1 VPTIHP
7 RGPMVGTAL
16 CAFTHPMQPT
26 FDFNK
31 PIFRAIIIA
40 AGLASQAPGSLVFEA
55 MLMQIITKA
64 RLALFPVVAI
74 LAVALAAV
82 QPAQAAGVTDT
93 EIRIGN
99 IMPYTGPLAAFASI
113 GRAEAAYFDMIN
125 ERGGINGRKIKFIS
139 RDDSSN
145 PRTAVEHTSE
155 LVEQERVHLMFGSF
169 GTPSNLATRSYL
181 NERSIPQLFVASGDE
196 EWAHPKRFPWTM
208 GWQPTFRAEGRIYAN
223 YVQAAY
229 PSKKIAVLW
238 QNDQFG
244 RDLFR
249 GLQEGLGITANMIV
263 ADIAIDAD
271 MSIDAQVD
279 ILKNSGADVLVLN
292 CAPPIS
298 ARAIRR
304 AAELD
309 WHPVLLLVNAAAS
322 IANALR
328 PAGLQNAVGVI
339 STSFLKDASDTTWKD
354 DPAIREWLAFMDR
367 YYPDGDKDDSY
378 AIFGYAAAETLVQ
391 VLTQC
396 GDDLSRENIMRQAAS
411 LRNYRSPVVLP
422 GIAINTGPA
431 DFHPIKQMRL
441 VQFDGNTW
449 QPIGDVI
456 ESAFASAPG
465 DK

>member
-1 VPTIHP
+1 MRTIKQTGRLLALIAIVLFAGVP
-7 RGPMVGTAL
+7 
-16 CAFTHPMQPT
+16 
-26 FDFNK
+26 
-31 PIFRAIIIA
+31 IA
-40 AGLASQAPGSLVFEA
+40 AQQAHGG
-55 MLMQIITKA
+55 
-64 RLALFPVVAI
+64 
-74 LAVALAAV
+74 
-82 QPAQAAGVTDT
+82 GVTDT

-99 IMPYTGPLAAFASI
+99 IMPYTGPLAAFAAI

-125 ERGGINGRKIKFIS
+125 DRGGINGRKITFIS

-145 PRTAVEHTSE
+145 PRTAAEHTRQ
-155 LVEQERVHLMFGSF
+155 LVEQENVLLMFGSF
-169 GTPSNLATRSYL
+169 GTPSNLATRTYL
-181 NERSIPQLFVASGDE
+181 NEKKVPQLFVASGDE

-208 GWQPTFRAEGRIYAN
+208 GWQPTFRAEGTIYAN
-223 YVQAAY
+223 YIQSAY
-229 PSKKIAVLW
+229 PDRRIAVLW

-249 GLQEGLGITANMIV
+249 GLQEGLGVTARMIV
-263 ADIAIDAD
+263 ADIAIEAD
-271 MSIDAQVD
+271 MSIDTQVE
-279 ILKNSGADVLVLN
+279 ILKSSGADVLVLN

-304 AAELD
+304 AVELD
-309 WHPVLLLVNAAAS
+309 WHPVVVLVNAAAS

-328 PAGLQNAVGVI
+328 PAGLQNAAGVI
-339 STSFLKDASDTTWKD
+339 STSFLKDADDATWKE
-354 DPAIREWLAFMDR
+354 DPSIKTWLAFMDK
-367 YYPDGDKDDSY
+367 YYPDGDREDSY

-411 LRNYRSPVVLP
+411 LKNYQSPIILP

-441 VQFDGNTW
+441 VQFDGTAW

-456 ESAFASAPG
+456 DSAFASKPN
-465 DK
+465 DN

>member
-1 VPTIHP
+1 
-7 RGPMVGTAL
+7 
-16 CAFTHPMQPT
+16 
-26 FDFNK
+26 
-31 PIFRAIIIA
+31 
-40 AGLASQAPGSLVFEA
+40 
-55 MLMQIITKA
+55 MQIIRKT
-64 RLALFPVVAI
+64 RLTSALVVAMV
-74 LAVALAAV
+74 LASPLPPAA
-82 QPAQAAGVTDT
+82 AAAVTDT

-99 IMPYTGPLAAFASI
+99 IMPYTGPLTAFAAI
-113 GRAEAAYFDMIN
+113 GRAEAAYFNMVN
-125 ERGGINGRKIKFIS
+125 ERGGINGRKITFIT

-145 PRTAVEHTSE
+145 PMTALEETKD
-155 LVEQERVHLMFGSF
+155 LVEEQNVLFMFGSF
-169 GTPSNLATRSYL
+169 GTPDNLATRKYL
-181 NERSIPQLFVASGDE
+181 NEKNIPQLFVASGDE

-208 GWQPTFRAEGRIYAN
+208 GWQPTFRSEGRIYAN
-223 YVQAAY
+223 YIQAAY
-229 PSKKIAVLW
+229 PSRKIAVLW

-271 MSIDAQVD
+271 MSIDSQVD
-279 ILKNSGADVLVLN
+279 ILKNSGAEVLVLN

-328 PAGLQNAVGVI
+328 PAGLQNSVGVI

-354 DPAIREWLAFMDR
+354 DAAIKEWLAFMDK
-367 YYPDGDKDDSY
+367 YYPDGDKEDGN
-378 AIFGYAAAETLVQ
+378 AIFGYAAAATLAQ

-411 LRNYRSPVVLP
+411 LKNYRNGIVLP

-441 VQFDGNTW
+441 VQFDGNAW

-456 ESAFASAPG
+456 ESAFARAPG
-465 DK
+465 DN

>member
-1 VPTIHP
+1 MKTINAT
-7 RGPMVGTAL
+7 GT
-16 CAFTHPMQPT
+16 
-26 FDFNK
+26 
-31 PIFRAIIIA
+31 I
-40 AGLASQAPGSLVFEA
+40 
-55 MLMQIITKA
+55 
-64 RLALFPVVAI
+64 LAL
-74 LAVALAAV
+74 LAAALFAGM
-82 QPAQAAGVTDT
+82 PISARQAHGGGVTDT

-99 IMPYTGPLAAFASI
+99 IMPYSGPLAAFAAI

-125 ERGGINGRKIKFIS
+125 DRGGINGRKIKFIS

-145 PRTAVEHTSE
+145 PRMAAEHTSQ
-155 LVEQERVHLMFGSF
+155 LVEQENVLLMFGSF
-169 GTPSNLATRSYL
+169 GTPGNLATRTYL
-181 NERSIPQLFVASGDE
+181 NEKKVPQLFVASGDE
-196 EWAHPKRFPWTM
+196 EWAHPKRFPWSM

-223 YVQAAY
+223 YIQASY
-229 PSKKIAVLW
+229 PDRKIAVLW

-249 GLQEGLGITANMIV
+249 GLQEGLGVTARMIV
-263 ADIAIDAD
+263 ADIAIEAD

-279 ILKNSGADVLVLN
+279 ILKNSGAEVLVLN

-304 AAELD
+304 AAELG
-309 WHPVLLLVNAAAS
+309 WYPVVVLVNAAAS

-328 PAGLQNAVGVI
+328 PAGLANATGVI
-339 STSFLKDASDTTWKD
+339 STSFLKDAGDTTWTE
-354 DPAIREWLAFMDR
+354 DPSIKAWLSFMDK
-367 YYPDGDKDDSY
+367 YYPDGDREDSY
-378 AIFGYAAAETLVQ
+378 AIFGYAVAETLVQ

-411 LRNYRSPVVLP
+411 LKNYQSPIILP

-441 VQFDGNTW
+441 VQFDGNAW

-456 ESAFASAPG
+456 ESAFASKPG
-465 DK
+465 DN

>member
-1 VPTIHP
+1 MGIAALHP
-7 RGPMVGTAL
+7 SYRPAT
-16 CAFTHPMQPT
+16 T
-26 FDFNK
+26 FDFNN
-31 PIFRAIIIA
+31 PILRVIIVA
-40 AGLASQAPGSLVFEA
+40 AGLASQAPGSLAFEA
-55 MLMQIITKA
+55 MLMQIIAKA
-64 RLALFPVVAI
+64 RLALYPAVAM
-74 LAVALAAV
+74 LAVVLATL

-125 ERGGINGRKIKFIS
+125 ERGGINGRKIRFIS

-145 PRTAVEHTSE
+145 PRTAVEHTRD

-169 GTPSNLATRSYL
+169 GTPSNLATRTYL

-223 YVQAAY
+223 YIQAAY

-249 GLQEGLGITANMIV
+249 GLQEGLGLTANMIV

-271 MSIDAQVD
+271 MSIDTQVD
-279 ILKNSGADVLVLN
+279 ILKSSGAEVLVLN

-339 STSFLKDASDTTWKD
+339 STSFLKDASDTAWKE
-354 DPAIREWLAFMDR
+354 DPAIKEWLAFMDK
-367 YYPDGDKDDSY
+367 YYPDGDKEDSY
-378 AIFGYAAAETLVQ
+378 AMFGYAAAETLVQ

-411 LRNYRSPVVLP
+411 LRNYQSGIALP

-431 DFHPIKQMRL
+431 DFHPIEQMRL
-441 VQFDGNTW
+441 VQFDGNSW

-456 ESAFASAPG
+456 ESAFASRPN
-465 DK
+465 DN

>member
-1 VPTIHP
+1 
-7 RGPMVGTAL
+7 M
-16 CAFTHPMQPT
+16 
-26 FDFNK
+26 
-31 PIFRAIIIA
+31 PISAR
-40 AGLASQAPGSLVFEA
+40 QAHGG
-55 MLMQIITKA
+55 
-64 RLALFPVVAI
+64 
-74 LAVALAAV
+74 
-82 QPAQAAGVTDT
+82 GVTDT

-99 IMPYTGPLAAFASI
+99 VMPYTGPLAAFAAI

-125 ERGGINGRKIKFIS
+125 DRGGINGRKIKFIS

-145 PRTAVEHTSE
+145 PKMAAEHTSQ
-155 LVEQERVHLMFGSF
+155 LVEQENVLLMFGSF
-169 GTPSNLATRSYL
+169 GTPSNLATRTYL
-181 NERSIPQLFVASGDE
+181 NEKKVPQLFVASGDE
-196 EWAHPKRFPWTM
+196 EWAHPKRFPWSM

-223 YVQAAY
+223 YIQASY
-229 PSKKIAVLW
+229 PSRKIAVLW

-249 GLQEGLGITANMIV
+249 GLQEGLGVTARMIV
-263 ADIAIDAD
+263 ADIAIEAD

-279 ILKNSGADVLVLN
+279 ILKNSGAEVLVLN

-304 AAELD
+304 AAELG
-309 WHPVLLLVNAAAS
+309 WYPVVVLVNAAAS

-328 PAGLQNAVGVI
+328 PAGLANAAGVI
-339 STSFLKDASDTTWKD
+339 STSFLKDAGDTTWKE
-354 DPAIREWLAFMDR
+354 DPSIKAWLSFMDK
-367 YYPDGDKDDSY
+367 YYPDGDREDSY

-411 LRNYRSPVVLP
+411 LKNYQSPIILP

-441 VQFDGNTW
+441 VQFDGNAW

-456 ESAFASAPG
+456 ESAFVSRPG
-465 DK
+465 DN

>member
-1 VPTIHP
+1 MKTT
-7 RGPMVGTAL
+7 RTGFAL
-16 CAFTHPMQPT
+16 YSFVT
-26 FDFNK
+26 
-31 PIFRAIIIA
+31 
-40 AGLASQAPGSLVFEA
+40 
-55 MLMQIITKA
+55 ML
-64 RLALFPVVAI
+64 VAI
-74 LAVALAAV
+74 VSATE
-82 QPAQAAGVTDT
+82 PAHAAGVTDT

-99 IMPYTGPLAAFASI
+99 VMPYTGPLAAFAAI

-145 PRTAVEHTSE
+145 PRTAVEHTLE

-169 GTPSNLATRSYL
+169 GTPSNLATRGYL
-181 NERSIPQLFVASGDE
+181 NERNIPQLFVASGDE
-196 EWAHPKRFPWTM
+196 DWAHPKRFPWTM

-223 YVQAAY
+223 YIQAAY
-229 PSKKIAVLW
+229 PSSRIAVLW

-249 GLQEGLGITANMIV
+249 GLQEGLGITANRIV
-263 ADIAIDAD
+263 ADIAIEAD
-271 MSIDAQVD
+271 MSIDTQVD
-279 ILKNSGADVLVLN
+279 ILKNSGAEVLVLN

-298 ARAIRR
+298 ARALRR

-309 WHPVLLLVNAAAS
+309 WHPVVVLVNAAAS

-328 PAGLQNAVGVI
+328 PAGLQNSVGVI
-339 STSFLKDASDTTWKD
+339 STSFLKDAGDATWKD
-354 DPAIREWLAFMDR
+354 DPAIREWLAFMDK
-367 YYPDGDKDDSY
+367 YYPDGDKEDGY

-411 LRNYRSPVVLP
+411 LKNFQSPVALP
-422 GIAINTGPA
+422 GVTISTSPT
-431 DFHPIKQMRL
+431 DFRPIEQMRL
-441 VQFDGNTW
+441 VQFDGNAW

-456 ESAFASAPG
+456 ESAFAARPN
-465 DK
+465 DN